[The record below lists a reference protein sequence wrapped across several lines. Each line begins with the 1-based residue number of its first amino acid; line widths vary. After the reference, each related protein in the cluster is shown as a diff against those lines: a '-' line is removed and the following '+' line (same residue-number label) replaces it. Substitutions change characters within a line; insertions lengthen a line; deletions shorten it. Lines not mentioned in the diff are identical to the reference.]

1 MVSSERDLQGGKDS
15 ASERYIFTQLNPI
28 TRYIYRKEDDAVL
41 EYLEDDGFPVE
52 PLFYVPIIPMI
63 LVNGGK
69 GIGTGFSTDVLSYS
83 PDTIN

>member
-1 MVSSERDLQGGKDS
+1 MLGDFTITHNTRLQGGKDS

-52 PLFYVPIIPMI
+52 PMFYVPIIPMI

-69 GIGTGFSTDVLSYS
+69 GIGKQAFFFGPSR
-83 PDTIN
+83 